1 MTAILI
7 VYRDLKLRRGRFI
20 FLSSP
25 QVKLDLLQ
33 LPDGK
38 GTPIDHGLASGR
50 IAFACDSVPPIHSE
64 AAAASSGT
72 VITPPLTLP
81 TPGKADVVVT
91 ILGDPDGYEI
101 CFVEAVAFY
110 QLAEPKYDVIDFAS
124 RATRGGDGAAPP
136 KSEKLQ
142 HTVGVTSAVTTP
154 EEVAEAVSGGGEG
167 LVLLDFGAG

>member
-1 MTAILI
+1 
-7 VYRDLKLRRGRFI
+7 KK
-20 FLSSP
+20 
-25 QVKLDLLQ
+25 VKLDLLQ
-33 LPDGK
+33 PSDATK
-38 GTPIDHGLASGR
+38 ETKIDHGLASGR
-50 IAFACDSVPPIHSE
+50 IAFACDLVPPIHEE

-101 CFVEAVAFY
+101 CFVEAEAFY
-110 QLAEPKYDVIDFAS
+110 ELAEPKYDVIDFDS

-136 KSEKLQ
+136 KGEKLQ
-142 HTVGVTSAVTTP
+142 HAEGVTSAVTTP
-154 EEVAEAVSGGGEG
+154 EEVAEVVGAAAEDG

>member
-1 MTAILI
+1 M
-7 VYRDLKLRRGRFI
+7 
-20 FLSSP
+20 
-25 QVKLDLLQ
+25 KLDLLQ
-33 LPDGK
+33 APTSNPPKDAS
-38 GTPIDHGLASGR
+38 PIDHGLASGR
-50 IAFACDSVPPIHSE
+50 VAFACNLVPPIHSE
-64 AAAASSGT
+64 AAAAGSGS

-136 KSEKLQ
+136 KGEKLQ
-142 HTVGVTSAVTTP
+142 HSAGVTAAVTTT
-154 EEVAEAVSGGGEG
+154 EEVAEAVAELEGNG